1 MHICALVGPSG
12 TGKSYRAIRVAKE
25 HDIDYIIDDGLLI
38 RGNGVVAGKSAKRE
52 KTKVGAV
59 KTAVFSDDKHVF
71 DVSEALK
78 ENKVERLLI
87 LGTSDGMVAKIA
99 SRLGLHGID
108 ETVYIHDISSEYE
121 IQQALNTRRSEGK
134 HVIPVPT
141 LELKKNFS
149 GYMLDPLSI
158 LKRKGLG
165 IYENMGEKSVIRP
178 TFSYLG
184 RYTISDY
191 TIYQLVE
198 HKTKACEGVSSITR
212 FRAEKSDDGIGIEMD
227 LVLYYGYRI
236 PNVFKN
242 IRDSIVNEIEN
253 ITSLN
258 VSGVA
263 LTVKGIALKKQ
274 KNENLDEAGV
284 IYEGNNIY
292 HTGK

>member
-12 TGKSYRAIRVAKE
+12 TGKSYRAVRVAKE
-25 HDIDYIIDDGLLI
+25 HNIEYIIDDGLLI

-78 ENKVERLLI
+78 ENNVERLLI

-99 SRLGLHGID
+99 KRLGLHGID
-108 ETVYIHDISSEYE
+108 ETVYIQDISSEYE

-141 LELKKNFS
+141 MELKKDFS
-149 GYMLDPLSI
+149 GYMLDPLNI

-184 RYTISDY
+184 KYTISDY

-198 HKTKACEGVSSITR
+198 RKTKSCDGVASITR
-212 FRAEKSDDGIGIEMD
+212 FRAEKSDDGIRLEID
-227 LVLYYGYRI
+227 LILYFGYKI
-236 PNVFKN
+236 PELFKK
-242 IRDSIVNEIEN
+242 IRDSIVKEIETM
-253 ITSLN
+253 TSLN
-258 VSGVA
+258 VSSVS
-263 LTVKGIALKKQ
+263 LTAKSIVLKQDTKEPI
-274 KNENLDEAGV
+274 KFF
-284 IYEGNNIY
+284 
-292 HTGK
+292 